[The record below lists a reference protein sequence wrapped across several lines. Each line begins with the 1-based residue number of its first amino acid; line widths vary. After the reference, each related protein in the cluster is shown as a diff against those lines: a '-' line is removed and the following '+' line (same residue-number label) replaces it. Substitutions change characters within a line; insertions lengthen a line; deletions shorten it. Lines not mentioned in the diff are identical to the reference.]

1 MSNTETTPTK
11 TKSSSNNNNNSI
23 SSSIS
28 SSSSSSN
35 INNNSSSNVVSK
47 KQIPSPNVELLEKL
61 AATSIPI
68 ALPPSYKPEAKY
80 EKYVNQLVGKFI
92 MSAAMFSKDF
102 STPKIKNIV
111 LAQKGLL
118 IKVNEA
124 IQIIDGINKGTLHQE
139 LISIS
144 GSKYIITTVKPRSY
158 YGLNTNLNVGGG
170 IIIVS
175 LEKYILVS
183 LYPAS
188 ILPTE
193 SIPYVENYVI
203 NTIL

>member
-11 TKSSSNNNNNSI
+11 TKSSSSNNNSI
-23 SSSIS
+23 SSS
-28 SSSSSSN
+28 
-35 INNNSSSNVVSK
+35 SSSNVVSK

>member
-11 TKSSSNNNNNSI
+11 TKSSST
-23 SSSIS
+23 SSTS
-28 SSSSSSN
+28 
-35 INNNSSSNVVSK
+35 VTK
-47 KQIPSPNVELLEKL
+47 KQVPSPNVELLEKL

-92 MSAAMFSKDF
+92 MSAALFSKDF
-102 STPKIKNIV
+102 SIPKLKNIV

-144 GSKYIITTVKPRSY
+144 GAKYIITTVKPRSY

>member
-1 MSNTETTPTK
+1 MNNTEIPTK
-11 TKSSSNNNNNSI
+11 IKSGASGSSGNSNNNNNSI
-23 SSSIS
+23 
-28 SSSSSSN
+28 N
-35 INNNSSSNVVSK
+35 TTTK
-47 KQIPSPNVELLEKL
+47 KQVPSPNVELLEKL

-102 STPKIKNIV
+102 SAPKLKNIV

-124 IQIIDGINKGTLHQE
+124 IQIIDGINKGTIHQE

-144 GSKYIITTVKPRSY
+144 GAKSKPRSY

-183 LYPAS
+183 LYPSS

-193 SIPYVENYVI
+193 AIPYVENYVI

>member
-11 TKSSSNNNNNSI
+11 TKSSSNNNN
-23 SSSIS
+23 S
-28 SSSSSSN
+28 SSSSISSN
-35 INNNSSSNVVSK
+35 INNNSSSSSSSNVVSK

>member
-11 TKSSSNNNNNSI
+11 TKNISSSNTNTTTTTNSS

-28 SSSSSSN
+28 S
-35 INNNSSSNVVSK
+35 NNNSNVVTK